1 MKPTARQTTKLSLP
15 GCCFVAHRGLS
26 GIETENTCA
35 AFLLAAT
42 RGYWG
47 VETDVHLSSDGKFV
61 ISHDA
66 SLSRVSGVDFDVRRH
81 SAGASRR
88 IPLHV
93 TAPAGEKGFAQA
105 SRSDLRVP
113 LFEDY
118 LSICAKYGKY
128 PVIEIKDAF
137 SRKTAER
144 FVGIVADFG
153 LRDDAVYIAFD
164 WNNCLTIRSLLPDAP
179 VMNLNG
185 FSEVATREAHLAN
198 RIGAD
203 FEFQKLD
210 EETVSFFLEADLP
223 VCAWT
228 VDSPEVAVQLAERG
242 VQYITTNIL
251 EPADDDE

>member
-1 MKPTARQTTKLSLP
+1 MMNPTAKSSVRIALSK
-15 GCCFVAHRGLS
+15 CRFVAHRGLS

-47 VETDVHLSSDGKFV
+47 IETDVHLSSDGKFV
-61 ISHDA
+61 IAHDA
-66 SLSRVSGVDFDVRRH
+66 SLARVSGVDFDVRRH
-81 SAGASRR
+81 TAGASRK
-88 IPLHV
+88 IPLHAP
-93 TAPAGEKGFAQA
+93 APAGEKGFANT

-113 LFEDY
+113 LLEDY
-118 LSICAKYGKY
+118 LSICAKYGKH

-144 FVGIVADFG
+144 LVALVQEFG
-153 LRDDAVYIAFD
+153 LEDDAVYIAFG
-164 WNNCLTIRSLLPDAP
+164 WNNCLTMRALRPDSP

-185 FSEVATREAHLAN
+185 FSETATPEAHLAN

-203 FEFQKLD
+203 FEYKKLD
-210 EETVSFFLEADLP
+210 AETVSFFRKAGLP

-228 VDSPEVAVQLAERG
+228 VDSPELATELAGRG

-251 EPADDDE
+251 EPKKG